1 MHKLRLRIVSTHS
14 ATDHS
19 TRPKATG
26 HFGDCQVRHPR
37 GSPTSRFSRSVC
49 ARPSTTQP
57 ECSGS
62 RFWSPSCSGSTCE
75 RRACPH
81 GGWTAAS
88 AVRKCEARTR
98 RSCGLHT
105 GNVMRCGRLTLVVC
119 IFVITGDQLV
129 LYVLTA
135 QWRLIRRLLFDLVQT
150 WKYGRLLL
158 LCHFLLFL
166 LVLGLVLVPFAF
178 LHQCGG
184 EGVVLAAEG
193 LLRTSGRLLF
203 LGC

>member
-1 MHKLRLRIVSTHS
+1 
-14 ATDHS
+14 
-19 TRPKATG
+19 
-26 HFGDCQVRHPR
+26 
-37 GSPTSRFSRSVC
+37 
-49 ARPSTTQP
+49 
-57 ECSGS
+57 
-62 RFWSPSCSGSTCE
+62 
-75 RRACPH
+75 
-81 GGWTAAS
+81 
-88 AVRKCEARTR
+88 
-98 RSCGLHT
+98 
-105 GNVMRCGRLTLVVC
+105 MRCEGLTLVVC
-119 IFVITGDQLV
+119 IFVIAGDQLV

-158 LCHFLLFL
+158 LRNFLLFL
-166 LVLGLVLVPFAF
+166 LVLSLVLVPFAF